1 MKTLVKETLA
11 KRLTVVVLAL
21 AAIVGACAFAFSGT
35 HNNAWAE
42 GEGPI
47 ATWNSVPEPGVV
59 GVPANAGKNLT
70 LEIKQASS
78 SDHLEAHFTNNDG
91 DTIPP
96 SVLKLTTEDGSVL
109 TACFGEDILPTNQ
122 AASSIE
128 GSDAGTRFTKAE
140 LYLIPETV
148 TVTFNLNGYGAFPEG
163 TALNED
169 GTATIEAVNGAVTSP
184 VPTDPDNDF
193 DGWFTDESLTTPFDG
208 TAATSMTVFAKWTEK
223 EKVTVSFNLNGYG
236 AFPEGTA
243 LNEDGTATIEAVN
256 GAVTSPVPTDPDNDF
271 DGWFTDES
279 LTTPF
284 DGTAATS
291 MTVFA
296 KWTPKEPEPLTVTF
310 DLNGHGKFSNDTN
323 VEADGTVK
331 LVAKNGKV
339 SLPVPPTD
347 DEYDFNGWA
356 DSDGNKFDGS
366 SVSEK
371 MIVYAQWEK
380 PSSNNDNNGGNEN
393 NNGTSNGSNSSGSNA
408 TKPTETNPTDF
419 TIVISKT
426 DAKTGKALSGAE
438 FTLADKAG
446 NVVDSWTSD
455 GTSKTY
461 TLDRGTSYVLTET
474 KAPTGYNREKA
485 ININFSTDDGK
496 ASVKID
502 QGGRAVALPVNNDGN
517 AALNVKDL
525 SGTALQGTS
534 TTAPKTGD
542 NQNMPLASLCFGAAA
557 LVAGG
562 IAATAYRKRQAL

>member
-21 AAIVGACAFAFSGT
+21 AAIVGVCAFAFSGT

-96 SVLKLTTEDGSVL
+96 SVLELTTEDGSVL
-109 TACFGEDILPTNQ
+109 TAYFGEDILPTNQ

-148 TVTFNLNGYGAFPEG
+148 TVTF
-163 TALNED
+163 D
-169 GTATIEAVNGAVTSP
+169 
-184 VPTDPDNDF
+184 
-193 DGWFTDESLTTPFDG
+193 
-208 TAATSMTVFAKWTEK
+208 
-223 EKVTVSFNLNGYG
+223 LNGYG

-296 KWTPKEPEPLTVTF
+296 KWTPKEPETITVTF

>member
-1 MKTLVKETLA
+1 
-11 KRLTVVVLAL
+11 
-21 AAIVGACAFAFSGT
+21 
-35 HNNAWAE
+35 
-42 GEGPI
+42 
-47 ATWNSVPEPGVV
+47 
-59 GVPANAGKNLT
+59 
-70 LEIKQASS
+70 
-78 SDHLEAHFTNNDG
+78 
-91 DTIPP
+91 
-96 SVLKLTTEDGSVL
+96 
-109 TACFGEDILPTNQ
+109 
-122 AASSIE
+122 
-128 GSDAGTRFTKAE
+128 
-140 LYLIPETV
+140 
-148 TVTFNLNGYGAFPEG
+148 
-163 TALNED
+163 
-169 GTATIEAVNGAVTSP
+169 
-184 VPTDPDNDF
+184 
-193 DGWFTDESLTTPFDG
+193 
-208 TAATSMTVFAKWTEK
+208 
-223 EKVTVSFNLNGYG
+223 
-236 AFPEGTA
+236 
-243 LNEDGTATIEAVN
+243 
-256 GAVTSPVPTDPDNDF
+256 
-271 DGWFTDES
+271 
-279 LTTPF
+279 
-284 DGTAATS
+284 

-296 KWTPKEPEPLTVTF
+296 KWTPKEPETITVTF